1 MTNNNNS
8 SDQSFEKNLED
19 LSWKRDGV
27 WSTYPFNFGSV
38 SPEIGEMNVIN
49 EAAIQYSY
57 IDSVQHFLYR
67 TSQSITASISND
79 KHESI
84 DEPIIIFCASGINP
98 GHLLSEMI
106 SFVNF
111 YLKLGMQYRVA
122 ISVEFVLKSRYL
134 YELLK
139 KMLPL
144 VKILILDSNKIYFFK
159 KIIFRRNRWFIA
171 TSDWQAIEYKRQDNL
186 IALGDLRRLGFNDDL
201 MNINKCVENIYINNH
216 SRYELKKN
224 IFLIKT
230 NNDVNLSSAHRAMF
244 ISDSIRDQ
252 IEVDGYDLLKI
263 NDFEDIIE
271 YICRIYH
278 AENIVTSYG
287 AIACANRFFVN
298 PEANVLVLAHT
309 HYEKEYM
316 FKPDL
321 WHPLHSH
328 TFPVR
333 NQNILL
339 NYPNEITLTGLT
351 VISDA
356 LAVGN
361 S

>member
-1 MTNNNNS
+1 MTNNNS
-8 SDQSFEKNLED
+8 SDQSFETNLED
-19 LSWKRDGV
+19 LNWKRDGI
-27 WSTYPFNFGSV
+27 WSTYPFNFGSA
-38 SPEIGEMNVIN
+38 SPAIGEIN
-49 EAAIQYSY
+49 EINDAALQYSY

-67 TSQSITASISND
+67 TSQSMIVSISNE
-79 KHESI
+79 KHESV
-84 DEPIIIFCASGINP
+84 DEAVILFCVSGINP

-106 SFVNF
+106 SFVNL
-111 YLKLGMQYRVA
+111 YLKYGMRYRVA
-122 ISVEFVLKSRYL
+122 IAVELVLKSRYL

-144 VKILILDSNKIYFFK
+144 VNILVLASDKIYFFK
-159 KIIFRRNRWFIA
+159 KIILRRNRWFIA
-171 TSDWQAIEYKRQDNL
+171 TSDWQAIEYSRQDNL
-186 IALGDLRRLGFNDDL
+186 IALGELRELRFSDDL
-201 MNINKCVENIYINNH
+201 MNIKRCVEKIYINNH

-244 ISDSIRDQ
+244 VSDSIRDQ
-252 IEVDGYDLLKI
+252 IEAAGYDLLKI
-263 NDFEDIIE
+263 NDFADIVE

-298 PEANVLVLAHT
+298 SEANVLVLAHT
-309 HYEKEYM
+309 HYEKEYLHS
-316 FKPDL
+316 PDL

-351 VISDA
+351 VIFDA
-356 LAVGN
+356 LAIGN